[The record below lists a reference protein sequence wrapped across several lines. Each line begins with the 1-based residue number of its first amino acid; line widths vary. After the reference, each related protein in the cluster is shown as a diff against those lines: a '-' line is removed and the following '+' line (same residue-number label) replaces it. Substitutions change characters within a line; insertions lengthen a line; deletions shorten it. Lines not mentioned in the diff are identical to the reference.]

1 MRELPDEDR
10 RYAISEP
17 SRDGCVSASVI
28 VRSELNSL
36 GSSNSRGCA
45 VRCVL
50 AIKRREFLV
59 LQTLEKE
66 VSFSGLGDG
75 PHRVCAQQLLQT
87 PANTFASRQR
97 RELRHR
103 VLVLRQHPCSQ
114 RRRVLFHPAIR
125 ITSHMLLVTDDTDLW
140 FNPTPRRTS
149 CHEAGCALIIKSRSP
164 RRKCFPVRIWIF
176 RSIQNDPRGREPL
189 IPLESVGVAFESYYA
204 KTDGNNP
211 PFNRSIEGSRR
222 DIWLRKSVAE
232 KLARVN
238 ELLRPFEA
246 ELFVLDGHRSVAC
259 QQGLWDFYYGK
270 AKQENPSGSDE
281 EHRARARQ
289 FIVNPVNFDENDS
302 RTWPA
307 HTNGA
312 AIDLTLR
319 DSVTKEL
326 LDMGAN
332 FEADAEFDFSAGDY
346 FERQLTSRKH

>member
-1 MRELPDEDR
+1 MRVDHQVP
-10 RYAISEP
+10 
-17 SRDGCVSASVI
+17 
-28 VRSELNSL
+28 
-36 GSSNSRGCA
+36 
-45 VRCVL
+45 
-50 AIKRREFLV
+50 
-59 LQTLEKE
+59 
-66 VSFSGLGDG
+66 
-75 PHRVCAQQLLQT
+75 
-87 PANTFASRQR
+87 
-97 RELRHR
+97 
-103 VLVLRQHPCSQ
+103 
-114 RRRVLFHPAIR
+114 
-125 ITSHMLLVTDDTDLW
+125 ITSPEM
-140 FNPTPRRTS
+140 FS
-149 CHEAGCALIIKSRSP
+149 SP
-164 RRKCFPVRIWIF
+164 YLDIPLD
-176 RSIQNDPRGREPL
+176 QNDPRGREPL
-189 IPLESVGVAFESYYA
+189 ISLESVGVAFESYYA

-211 PFNRSIEGSRR
+211 PFNTSINGSRR

-270 AKQENPSGSDE
+270 AQQENPGGSEE

-326 LDMGAN
+326 LEMGAR
-332 FEADAEFDFSAGDY
+332 FEADAEFDFSSGDY
-346 FERQLTSRKH
+346 FERQLLAGNIDENDVRLQNRRLLNWAMTQEGLLNETAKVFWHYDWGNQIYVRASRALLKDPPQAAWYGYIDPPDNRQNDK